1 MQFEHPAKP
10 NDPYRITFEGDE
22 IDVMQGMSVED
33 IAARYK
39 VGNTGSA
46 SAQDLRIA
54 QWPKS
59 TQESNQIESFNS
71 YIDLVEKLTDFSER
85 TDSVVIE
92 IANDPSIAD
101 FQKRNMVTRK
111 ILGGRAVKLA
121 RDIFDAG
128 NKNQKPM
135 PDPDSVDIESEW
147 RNFGDA

>member
-1 MQFEHPAKP
+1 M
-10 NDPYRITFEGDE
+10 
-22 IDVMQGMSVED
+22 
-33 IAARYK
+33 
-39 VGNTGSA
+39 
-46 SAQDLRIA
+46 
-54 QWPKS
+54 WPKS

-85 TDSVVIE
+85 TDRVVIE